1 MKKDC
6 TWEYIICNYESI
18 ITEFCQIFIFDIIFG
33 TVSYFTVRKKI
44 RLKIKDK
51 RISFNANIK
60 RPYYLFIEM
69 GEKKFVFSNKV
80 KAKKW
85 LVSFENDLN
94 SITQEL
100 IQYCPKLYHYNV
112 SLSLNIGFPEQKRM
126 RDSLDFM
133 MDRYW
138 KLYNTSQDI
147 SIGREINGM
156 YAVISQQLLFYK
168 QVLGK
173 NSRNQNLL
181 NQAKIDFKHIKY
193 LRNDIDSLF
202 DVDKTLKCLKEVQ
215 IKPTENLSEIY
226 LRIA

>member
-1 MKKDC
+1 
-6 TWEYIICNYESI
+6 
-18 ITEFCQIFIFDIIFG
+18 
-33 TVSYFTVRKKI
+33 
-44 RLKIKDK
+44 
-51 RISFNANIK
+51 
-60 RPYYLFIEM
+60 
-69 GEKKFVFSNKV
+69 
-80 KAKKW
+80 
-85 LVSFENDLN
+85 
-94 SITQEL
+94 
-100 IQYCPKLYHYNV
+100 
-112 SLSLNIGFPEQKRM
+112 M

-202 DVDKTLKCLKEVQ
+202 DVDKTLKCLK
-215 IKPTENLSEIY
+215 K
-226 LRIA
+226 IA

>member
-1 MKKDC
+1 
-6 TWEYIICNYESI
+6 
-18 ITEFCQIFIFDIIFG
+18 
-33 TVSYFTVRKKI
+33 VRKKI
-44 RLKIKDK
+44 RLKIKDQ

-69 GEKKFVFSNKV
+69 GEKKLVFSNKV